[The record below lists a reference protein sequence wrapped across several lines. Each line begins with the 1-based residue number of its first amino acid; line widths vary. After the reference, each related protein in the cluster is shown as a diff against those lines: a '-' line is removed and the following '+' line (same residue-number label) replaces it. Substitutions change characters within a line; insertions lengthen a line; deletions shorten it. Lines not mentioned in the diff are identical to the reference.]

1 MNPAETRSVEAA
13 ELTPNYIY
21 WAPIV
26 GGAVVAAALAFVLH
40 SFGAAIGIS
49 VSSTA
54 PTWRD
59 ASVALWLL
67 TGVYLILVAIVSY
80 GAGGYLAGRC
90 RSKLSPATS
99 DEIEFRDGT
108 HGLLAWA
115 VATLIT
121 GVLALAAAQALTR
134 VAARASGASGPAAS
148 VGGENIIAF
157 DLDKLFRTDRRPDD
171 VDMTYTRAEASRIL
185 LTAAG
190 HSGLSADDRRYLVR
204 LTARDTGLSAAD
216 AERRVDS
223 VVASARNN
231 IARARRSAV
240 IIGFMA
246 GAAAVLGAAAAWF
259 AACAGGRH
267 RDGALPA
274 PSLFWQRREFGR
286 APK

>member
-1 MNPAETRSVEAA
+1 MNPAETRSIEAA
-13 ELTPNYIY
+13 ELAPNYIY
-21 WAPIV
+21 WAPIL
-26 GGAVVAAALAFVLH
+26 GGAVMAAALAFVLH
-40 SFGAAIGIS
+40 SFAAAIGIS

-67 TGVYLILVAIVSY
+67 SGVYLVLVAIVSY

-99 DEIEFRDGT
+99 GEIEFRDGT

-121 GVLALAAAQALTR
+121 GVLALTAAQALTR
-134 VAARASGASGPAAS
+134 VAAPASGASGPAAS

-171 VDMTYTRAEASRIL
+171 VDMTYSRAEASRIL

-190 HSGLSADDRRYLVR
+190 HRGLSADDRAYLVR

-231 IARARRSAV
+231 IARARRSGV

-246 GAAAVLGAAAAWF
+246 GAAALLGAAAAWF

-274 PSLFWQRREFGR
+274 PSLPWERKR
-286 APK
+286 ART